1 MKRLCLFSLIFIFV
15 LASTIVYAQE
25 RPPLE
30 KAPLGIGN
38 VALKLNYIGFND
50 DTLEDLGVDDAF
62 YVGLEGY
69 ASIYPNLYLGGEVG
83 YANPDS
89 SVDIGGNEANT
100 DVTFIP
106 IELNLKYAVQAYPN
120 FVVGF
125 GAGVSYN
132 YVDANISGDGIEEGD
147 DWLFGGQFFADLNY
161 TIGSNLF
168 FGVDAKYQITDDF
181 EDWNAN
187 FSNFRIGGHIGIRF

>member
-15 LASTIVYAQE
+15 LASTIVYAEE

-38 VALKLNYIGFND
+38 VALKLDYIGFSDNN
-50 DTLEDLGVDDAF
+50 LEDLGIDDTF

-69 ASIYPNLYLGGEVG
+69 ARIYPNLYLGGEVG
-83 YANPDS
+83 YANPDGNGKI
-89 SVDIGGNEANT
+89 DGNEVKT

-106 IELNLKYAVQAYPN
+106 IELNLKYAALSYPN

-132 YVDANISGDGIEEGD
+132 YVEADVSGNGIKSGD

-161 TIGSNLF
+161 TVGSNLF
-168 FGVDAKYQITDDF
+168 FGVDAKYQLTDDF

>member
-1 MKRLCLFSLIFIFV
+1 MKRLCLFSLVFIFV
-15 LASTIVYAQE
+15 LASTIVYAEE
-25 RPPLE
+25 RPTFE

-89 SVDIGGNEANT
+89 NVDINGNEVKT

-106 IELNLKYAVQAYPN
+106 IELNLKYAALAYPN

-132 YVDANISGDGIEEGD
+132 YVETDISGEEGD

-161 TIGSNLF
+161 TVGSNLF

>member
-15 LASTIVYAQE
+15 FASTIAYAE
-25 RPPLE
+25 EKPASE

-38 VALKLNYIGFND
+38 LSLKMDYISFSD
-50 DTLEDLGVDDAF
+50 DNLEDLGIDDAF

-69 ASIYPNLYLGGEVG
+69 AKIYPNLYLGAEVG

-89 SVDIGGNEANT
+89 NIEIDGDDVRT

-106 IELNLKYAVQAYPN
+106 VELNLKYAVQAYPN

-132 YVDANISGDGIEEGD
+132 YVETEISGNGRDEED

-161 TIGSNLF
+161 TIGTNLF
-168 FGVDAKYQITDDF
+168 LGVDAKYQLTDDL
-181 EDWNAN
+181 EHWDTN
-187 FSNFRIGGHIGIRF
+187 FSNWRIGGHIGIRF

>member
-38 VALKLNYIGFND
+38 VALKLDYISFSD
-50 DTLEDLGVDDAF
+50 DKLKDFGVDDAF

-69 ASIYPNLYLGGEVG
+69 ASIYPNLYLGAEVG

-89 SVDIGGNEANT
+89 NIEIDGNDARTE
-100 DVTFIP
+100 VTFIP
-106 IELNLKYAVQAYPN
+106 VEINLKYAVQAYPN
-120 FVVGF
+120 FVVGL

-132 YVDANISGDGIEEGD
+132 YVETDVSGNGLKSGD
-147 DWLFGGQFFADLNY
+147 DWLIGGQFFADLNY
-161 TIGSNLF
+161 TIGNNLF
-168 FGVDAKYQITDDF
+168 LGVDAKYQLTDDF
-181 EDWNAN
+181 EDWDTN

>member
-38 VALKLNYIGFND
+38 VAVKLDYIGFSDNNLENLGID
-50 DTLEDLGVDDAF
+50 DTF

-69 ASIYPNLYLGGEVG
+69 ARIYPNLYLGGEVG
-83 YANPDS
+83 YANPDGNGKI
-89 SVDIGGNEANT
+89 DGNEVKT

-106 IELNLKYAVQAYPN
+106 IELNLKYAVLAYPN
-120 FVVGF
+120 FIAGF

-132 YVDANISGDGIEEGD
+132 YVEADVSGNGIKSGD

-161 TIGSNLF
+161 TVGSNIF
-168 FGVDAKYQITDDF
+168 FGVDAKYQLTDDF
-181 EDWNAN
+181 EDWDSDFDNW
-187 FSNFRIGGHIGIRF
+187 RIGGHIGIRF

>member
-15 LASTIVYAQE
+15 LASTIVYAE
-25 RPPLE
+25 EKPPLE

-38 VALKLNYIGFND
+38 VALKLDYISFSD
-50 DTLEDLGVDDAF
+50 DKLKDFGVDDAF

-69 ASIYPNLYLGGEVG
+69 ASIYPNLYLGAEVG

-89 SVDIGGNEANT
+89 NIEIDGNDARTE
-100 DVTFIP
+100 VTFIP
-106 IELNLKYAVQAYPN
+106 VEINLKYAVQAYPN
-120 FVVGF
+120 FVVGL

-132 YVDANISGDGIEEGD
+132 YVETDVSGNGLKSGD
-147 DWLFGGQFFADLNY
+147 DWLIGGQFFADLNY
-161 TIGSNLF
+161 TIGNNLF
-168 FGVDAKYQITDDF
+168 LGVDAKYQLTDDF
-181 EDWNAN
+181 EDWDTN

>member
-15 LASTIVYAQE
+15 LASTIVYAEE

-38 VALKLNYIGFND
+38 VVLKLDYVGFSDEN
-50 DTLEDLGVDDAF
+50 LEDLGVDDAL

-69 ASIYPNLYLGGEVG
+69 ARIYPNLYLGGEVG

-89 SVDIGGNEANT
+89 SVDIGGNEKNT
-100 DVTFIP
+100 DLTFIP
-106 IELNLKYAVQAYPN
+106 IELNLKYAVLSYPN

-132 YVDANISGDGIEEGD
+132 YVEADVSGNGIKSGD

-161 TIGSNLF
+161 TVGSNLF
-168 FGVDAKYQITDDF
+168 FGVDAKYQLTDDF
-181 EDWNAN
+181 EDWDADFNN
-187 FSNFRIGGHIGIRF
+187 WRIGGHIGLRF

>member
-25 RPPLE
+25 KPPLE

-38 VALKLNYIGFND
+38 VALKLDYISFSD
-50 DTLEDLGVDDAF
+50 DKLKDFGVDDAF

-69 ASIYPNLYLGGEVG
+69 ASIYPNLYLGAEVG

-89 SVDIGGNEANT
+89 NIEIDGNDARTE
-100 DVTFIP
+100 VTFIP
-106 IELNLKYAVQAYPN
+106 VEINLKYAVQAYPN
-120 FVVGF
+120 FVVGL

-132 YVDANISGDGIEEGD
+132 YVETDVSGNGLKSGD
-147 DWLFGGQFFADLNY
+147 DWLIGGQFFADLNY
-161 TIGSNLF
+161 TIGNNLF
-168 FGVDAKYQITDDF
+168 LGVDAKYQLTDDF
-181 EDWNAN
+181 EDWDTN